1 MWTHDPPPPLL
12 LFSPGLLGFDDRV
25 PLAALCK
32 YLEESA
38 GSLQVGAECWQQVYG
53 EASHLLRFLLVQ
65 VAELL
70 LPIALCLGE
79 ELKNKTGRTFR
90 YCSSVSYT
98 RTLMHVH
105 TERHTHSHTHLRA
118 RTHTH
123 NNKKHNNKTN
133 KQNSQTNCINEPS
146 WLLLF
151 SIKNVLQAKST
162 LFSMSQA
169 L

>member
-1 MWTHDPPPPLL
+1 MWTHGPLWAFVNPCPPHTPHTPQL
-12 LFSPGLLGFDDRV
+12 LFSPGLLGFDVRV
-25 PLAALCK
+25 PLAAFSM

-90 YCSSVSYT
+90 YCHSAS
-98 RTLMHVH
+98 RTCTH
-105 TERHTHSHTHLRA
+105 TYTHSHTQSHMRA
-118 RTHTH
+118 HTHTPTH
-123 NNKKHNNKTN
+123 NNDKNNKNTA
-133 KQNSQTNCINEPS
+133 KQT
-146 WLLLF
+146 
-151 SIKNVLQAKST
+151 A
-162 LFSMSQA
+162 
-169 L
+169 

>member
-1 MWTHDPPPPLL
+1 MWTHGPLWAFVNPCPPPPTPQL
-12 LFSPGLLGFDDRV
+12 LFSPGLLGFDVRV
-25 PLAALCK
+25 PLAAFGM

-90 YCSSVSYT
+90 YCHSAS
-98 RTLMHVH
+98 H
-105 TERHTHSHTHLRA
+105 TCTHTYTHSHTH
-118 RTHTH
+118 THTH
-123 NNKKHNNKTN
+123 NHTCAHTHPHPHTTTTKTTKTQQNKLHK
-133 KQNSQTNCINEPS
+133 
-146 WLLLF
+146 
-151 SIKNVLQAKST
+151 
-162 LFSMSQA
+162 
-169 L
+169 